1 MTFFQF
7 LYTGVLA
14 IWTVMIISGGQ
25 KLIREFFH
33 LQNHKNDKMFNSI
46 TNLLGNQFGNEM
58 KQQHKIAMGHH
69 KRMIQRDSISW
80 FVQIFL
86 LTFFISVTRNIL
98 VDVNPLNLLVT
109 FIILSVI
116 LPLFMFTWG
125 SHRNHDKHVE
135 DSEQF
140 SKLMEDSEAEV
151 NVVRGKGLDN
161 LMRDL
166 FPEEFEAEEVTE
178 KEECDKVETHN
189 KEEENI
195 D

>member
-14 IWTVMIISGGQ
+14 IWTVTIISGGQ

-33 LQNHKNDKMFNSI
+33 LQNHKKDKMFNSI

-58 KQQHKIAMGHH
+58 KQQHKIAMGHY

-80 FVQIFL
+80 LVQIFL

-116 LPLFMFTWG
+116 LPLFMLAWG
-125 SHRNHDKHVE
+125 NHINHDKHVE

-140 SKLMEDSEAEV
+140 SKLMEDSEVEV
-151 NVVRGKGLDN
+151 NVVHGKGLES
-161 LMRDL
+161 LMKDL
-166 FPEEFEAEEVTE
+166 FPEDEAEEVTE
-178 KEECDKVETHN
+178 DKDCDKVEIQN
-189 KEEENI
+189 KEEEKV